1 MFHFRLS
8 PGTPILALAGA
19 LSIGAAALPAVP
31 AAAAGGPFYRAELAD
46 AAKTARFVARDVVWV
61 CEGTTCTAGRGTSR
75 PLMMCAALAKKAG
88 RVASF
93 TVDGKPLEDADLA
106 RCNGEG

>member
-88 RVASF
+88 VTS
-93 TVDGKPLEDADLA
+93 
-106 RCNGEG
+106 

>member
-1 MFHFRLS
+1 MFRFRLS
-8 PGTPILALAGA
+8 PGTPMLALAGA

-31 AAAAGGPFYRAELAD
+31 TAAAGGPFYRAELAD

-88 RVASF
+88 RVTSF
-93 TVDGKPLEDADLA
+93 TVDGKPLEDADIA

>member
-31 AAAAGGPFYRAELAD
+31 AAAAGGAFYRAELAD
-46 AAKTARFVARDVVWV
+46 AAVAQ
-61 CEGTTCTAGRGTSR
+61 A
-75 PLMMCAALAKKAG
+75 
-88 RVASF
+88 
-93 TVDGKPLEDADLA
+93 
-106 RCNGEG
+106 